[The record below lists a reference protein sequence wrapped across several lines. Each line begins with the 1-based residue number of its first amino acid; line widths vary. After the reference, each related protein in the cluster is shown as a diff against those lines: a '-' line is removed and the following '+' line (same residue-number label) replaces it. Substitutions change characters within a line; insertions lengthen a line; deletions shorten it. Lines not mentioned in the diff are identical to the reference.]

1 MDERGYWLHLNS
13 RHRLHG
19 VQGEREE
26 HCYSRPIFQQQCQ
39 DKNPIQTLNAGRLLR
54 ILYNIRLLHATCRI
68 TSRQMKSGSLKSP
81 ESQTVLLLTD
91 PTFISVSK
99 FMAQIWWSDCK
110 LLECINPLLLLHTFW
125 QTGLICDQILLTSNP
140 HLKEKKKKEI
150 FHWHLCYDLL
160 NWPERM
166 AVQYLCCTLL
176 HTLTI
181 ATIGPFIAFWFR
193 HWLNWVCTTWSV
205 NMRRSWRSL
214 LDASKTWCSD
224 TWKRPRAGRAR
235 LLGQARSRLRA
246 RRAVVWGAWK
256 GPPEVSAE
264 SLTSGD
270 VKAELRTE
278 GWVSLVT
285 REDTNQWALF
295 WSP

>member
-140 HLKEKKKKEI
+140 HLKEKKKKRNLPLAFMLWFTELAWTDGSAI
-150 FHWHLCYDLL
+150 F
-160 NWPERM
+160 
-166 AVQYLCCTLL
+166 VL
-176 HTLTI
+176 HTITHTHYCYNWTFHCFLVPTLVELGMHHLVSKH
-181 ATIGPFIAFWFR
+181 ATELA
-193 HWLNWVCTTWSV
+193 VS
-205 NMRRSWRSL
+205 
-214 LDASKTWCSD
+214 
-224 TWKRPRAGRAR
+224 
-235 LLGQARSRLRA
+235 SRC
-246 RRAVVWGAWK
+246 
-256 GPPEVSAE
+256 
-264 SLTSGD
+264 
-270 VKAELRTE
+270 
-278 GWVSLVT
+278 
-285 REDTNQWALF
+285 Q
-295 WSP
+295 